1 MNSHNN
7 KNLVVYKASAG
18 SGKTFTLAI
27 EFLELLMNDVYAY
40 RKTLAVT
47 FTNKATAEMKS
58 RILSQL
64 YGLAH
69 DLPSSAAYKDVLQKR
84 NPSLTDKHIK
94 EYAQKA
100 LRAIIH
106 DYSRFRVET
115 IDSFFQRVTKQLA
128 HELKLSANFNIE
140 LDNTLALE
148 EAVDIILE
156 KLHNDKDLFNVVM
169 SYIEEKLADN
179 KKWKVDSEI
188 KNFARHIFDEKYAKD
203 GSKPSFA
210 AINQYKQ
217 YLYQKQQQAHTTMDN
232 YVKGFHNILNKHGAQ
247 INDFTRGE
255 KGPCNFFLKL
265 AKHTY
270 ETEDFNKKTYLE
282 AQNDYK
288 KFLKKDSPAA
298 AESAAPELQQLMI
311 NAEKERAIILKEI
324 NTINLTLKDL
334 NNISLFGSIAKI
346 LHEENENKNR
356 FLLSDTNKLLS
367 DMIGDDDP
375 SFIYEKIG
383 TLIEHIMIDEFQDTS
398 SMQWENFSKLLK
410 NGLAN
415 GEKSLIVGDVKQ
427 SIYRWRG
434 GDWNILNTR
443 LKNDIKPYE
452 IDEQT
457 LDTNRRSASN
467 IISFNNAFFTEI
479 INSNDNDNELGDIES
494 LRQAYS
500 DVVQNIPEG
509 KKSNSG
515 YVKVIELKKQSE
527 NEESPEEKD
536 KYSSEEYKNDTIES
550 LAREIK
556 DLIDKGLSMN
566 DICILLR
573 SKTPMQDIVKYFA
586 NELPDIKLVS
596 EEAFRLDSSE
606 AIITII
612 SALKYLDST
621 EDKVARVQMAMFFNQ
636 ETPINTLLTES
647 RRLDKDFDS
656 KYLPAEFTDRFEE
669 LRSMPLYELVENL
682 MRIFGVYEKS
692 NEQTHICFFLDAL
705 KKFMQEQNPD
715 IETFINYWDDNL
727 SSQSIPGGSAD
738 GVKIMTIHK
747 SKGLQAHTILIP
759 FCDWELVTTDYK
771 KAPIVWCQQPQ
782 SFASNNIGILPIK
795 FSQKMQESEFEAEFQ
810 EEKTQMIVDNIN
822 LLYVAFTR
830 AEKNLIVFTRTPQK
844 DNSYGTVGKILLE
857 ALPKIAQKYNLKSE
871 LPEWEFG
878 EKITDSNKRSNSEE
892 DNPLARIPQPI
903 EVEFKHTNAK
913 VEFRQSNKSVKF
925 QNGEETEQQ
934 EYINKGILMHSLFS
948 NLRQGSEAE
957 IEKALNDME
966 KEGLIADLSE
976 KKKMHDLALRRM
988 EQLKYKEWFAQDN
1001 RLYNECKLIYRN
1013 SDGEFEQC
1021 QPDRVIVNGNNI
1033 TVVDFKF
1040 GKQKEEYVQQ
1050 VKNYIDLLSQ
1060 TKFKGVDSSR
1070 QTVKG
1075 YIWYV
1080 YNNNVIEV
1088 E

>member
-40 RKTLAVT
+40 KKTLAVT

-69 DLPSSAAYKDVLQKR
+69 DLPSSAAYKDVLKSR
-84 NPSLTDKHIK
+84 NHNLTDTHIK

-100 LRAIIH
+100 LKAIIH

-140 LDNTLALE
+140 LDNTIALE

-156 KLHNDKDLFNVVM
+156 KLHNDKPLFNIVM

-188 KNFARHIFDEKYAKD
+188 KNFARHIFDEKYAKEGKQASYD
-203 GSKPSFA
+203 S
-210 AINQYKQ
+210 INQYKK
-217 YLYQKQQQAHTTMDN
+217 YLYQKQQQAYATMDN
-232 YVKGFHNILNKHGAQ
+232 YVKGFNNILNKYGTQ
-247 INDFTRGE
+247 INHFTRAE
-255 KGPCNFFLKL
+255 SGPCGFFLKL

-270 ETEDFNKKTYLE
+270 DTAEFNKKTYIE
-282 AQNDYK
+282 AQNDHK

-311 NAEKERAIILKEI
+311 NAEKDRAIILKEI
-324 NTINLTLKDL
+324 NTINLALKDL
-334 NNISLFGSIAKI
+334 NNLSLFGSIAKI

-356 FLLSDTNKLLS
+356 FLLSDTNKLLRE
-367 DMIGDDDP
+367 MIGDDDP

-443 LKNDIKPYE
+443 LKEDIRPYE

-467 IISFNNAFFTEI
+467 IILFNNAFFTEI
-479 INSNDNDNELGDIES
+479 INSQDTDISLGNIES
-494 LRQAYS
+494 LRHAYS
-500 DVVQNIPEG
+500 DVVQKIPQG
-509 KKSNSG
+509 KKQNNG
-515 YVKVIELKKQSE
+515 YVKVIELKQEDNITE
-527 NEESPEEKD
+527 NADNKD
-536 KYSSEEYKNDTIES
+536 KYTSEEYKNDTIVK
-550 LAREIK
+550 LAQEVK
-556 DLIDKGLSMN
+556 GLTDKGLDMN

-573 SKTPMQDIVKYFA
+573 AKTPMQDIVKFFA
-586 NELPDIKLVS
+586 KELPDIKLVS

-621 EDKVARVQMAMFFNQ
+621 DDKVARAQMAMFFNKDI
-636 ETPINTLLTES
+636 PVNSLLTES
-647 RRLDKDFDS
+647 RTLDNEFDR
-656 KYLPAEFTDRFEE
+656 KYLPEEYINRYEE
-669 LRSMPLYELVENL
+669 LRSMPLYELAENL
-682 MRIFGVYEKS
+682 MRIFGIYEKS

-705 KKFMQEQNPD
+705 KSFMQDQTPD

-771 KAPIVWCQQPQ
+771 KAPIVWCKQPQ
-782 SFASNNIGILPIK
+782 SFQHNEIGILPIK
-795 FSQKMQESEFEAEFQ
+795 FSQTMQESEFETEYQ

-830 AEKNLIVFTRTPQK
+830 AEKNLIIFTRRPQK
-844 DNSYGTVGKILLE
+844 ENKCGTVGDIVLNS
-857 ALPKIAQKYNLKSE
+857 LPQIGLGNYIDEKCQ
-871 LPEWEFG
+871 EWEFG
-878 EKITDSNKRSNSEE
+878 ERIIQSNKKSNSEE
-892 DNPLARIPQPI
+892 DNPLARAPQPI
-903 EVEFKHTNAK
+903 EVTFKHTNAK

-966 KEGLIADLSE
+966 KEGLITDLSE
-976 KKKMHDLALRRM
+976 KKKMHDLALKRL
-988 EQLKYKEWFAQDN
+988 EKLKYKEWFAQDN
-1001 RLYNECKLIYRN
+1001 RLYNECKLLYRN
-1013 SDGEFEQC
+1013 SNGEFEQC

-1040 GKQKEEYVQQ
+1040 GKQKEEHIEQ
-1050 VKNYIDLLSQ
+1050 VKNYIDLLSK
-1060 TKFKGVDSSR
+1060 TRFKDVDSSR
-1070 QTVKG
+1070 QMVKG